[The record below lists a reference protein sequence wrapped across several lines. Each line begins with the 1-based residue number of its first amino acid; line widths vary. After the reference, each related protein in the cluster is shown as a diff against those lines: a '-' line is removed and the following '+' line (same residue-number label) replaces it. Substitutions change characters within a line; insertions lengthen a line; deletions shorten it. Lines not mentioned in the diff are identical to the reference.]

1 MERTETQMKILEVGK
16 KEFLEKGFKDASLN
30 QIVAEAG
37 FTKGAFYGYYPD
49 KTALFEDLVGETA
62 SELLTRFKAAQD
74 DYFDLVPE
82 GKAKDSLELSTQHL
96 HELVAFMY
104 DHFDEF
110 KLILCRAEGTGYADF
125 IEVLVEL
132 EVDRS
137 EEYYAL
143 LRKNGM
149 LSGSMTRQLHHM
161 ITRAYFTAVCETI
174 VHDMPREEAMKYVD
188 ELAIFFHSGW
198 YALATVLLSAAIYF
212 AGLMCTHLAAFRVAT
227 NIRKAAVTH
236 LIDLPLG
243 YFNANLTG
251 RLRKQIDDNA
261 ALTETLLAHT
271 IPDAV
276 GGIVTPILAVVL
288 LFVFDWRM
296 GLACLIPMII
306 GLVCLMSMMTGTGM
320 KFFEEYQRAGERIS
334 AEATEYVRGI
344 PVVKVFQQTVYSFK
358 SFHAA
363 ILSYRDLASGYA
375 MMCRMK
381 PKVFVCDEPTAN
393 LDAAGTRQLAQT
405 LRQLKEQGF
414 TLLIAEHRID
424 WLMGIADR
432 FLYLRDGSIAAEYT
446 PEDLILLPE
455 ADILG
460 MGLRSPRKGMS
471 LPAPSVLDE
480 SPAVLKTAGL
490 SKRISK
496 EVIFEDVSLS
506 FPEGKVTAITGQNG
520 AGKTTLAQ
528 ILCGLAKQ
536 TRGHILI
543 DGKKARAAV
552 RRREIYYCGNDTS
565 TQFFTAS
572 VAEELLLNTRLTEE
586 SKSRAR
592 SLLKELGLYEYR
604 DAHPSALSG
613 GQKQRLAIACAIF
626 SGRRILIL
634 DEPTSGLDGQNMRL
648 IAERL
653 RSEARRGRTIL
664 VITHDR
670 ELIESCC
677 DNVVEVEKRSS

>member
-1 MERTETQMKILEVGK
+1 
-16 KEFLEKGFKDASLN
+16 
-30 QIVAEAG
+30 
-37 FTKGAFYGYYPD
+37 
-49 KTALFEDLVGETA
+49 
-62 SELLTRFKAAQD
+62 
-74 DYFDLVPE
+74 
-82 GKAKDSLELSTQHL
+82 
-96 HELVAFMY
+96 MY

-276 GGIVTPILAVVL
+276 GGIVTPILAVGL

-490 SKRISK
+490 SKRIRR
-496 EVIFEDVSLS
+496 EVIFEDISLS
-506 FPEGKVTAITGQNG
+506 VPEGGVTAITGQNG

-528 ILCGLAKQ
+528 ILCGLARQ

-572 VAEELLLNTRLTEE
+572 VTEELLLNARLTEE
-586 SKSRAR
+586 NKSRAR
-592 SLLKELGLYEYR
+592 NLLKELGLYEYR
-604 DAHPSALSG
+604 DAHPSTLSG

-626 SGRRILIL
+626 SGRGILIL

-653 RSEARRGRTIL
+653 KSEAQHGRTIL

-677 DNVVEVEKRSS
+677 DNIVEVEKRSS

>member
-1 MERTETQMKILEVGK
+1 MSKQK
-16 KEFLEKGFKDASLN
+16 KEKQPPVLGRLLAY
-30 QIVAEAG
+30 AG
-37 FTKGAFYGYYPD
+37 GHKW
-49 KTALFEDLVGETA
+49 
-62 SELLTRFKAAQD
+62 
-74 DYFDLVPE
+74 
-82 GKAKDSLELSTQHL
+82 LS
-96 HELVAFMY
+96 
-104 DHFDEF
+104 
-110 KLILCRAEGTGYADF
+110 
-125 IEVLVEL
+125 VL
-132 EVDRS
+132 
-137 EEYYAL
+137 
-143 LRKNGM
+143 GCG
-149 LSGSMTRQLHHM
+149 LSGVSAAAG
-161 ITRAYFTAVCETI
+161 IFPFVI
-174 VHDMPREEAMKYVD
+174 VWYAARGILTPGGGVPAG
-188 ELAIFFHSGW
+188 LARYGW
-198 YALATVLLSAAIYF
+198 YALAAALLSAAIYF

-227 NIRKAAVTH
+227 NMRKAAVAH

-276 GGIVTPILAVVL
+276 GGIVTPILAVGL

-306 GLVCLMSMMTGTGM
+306 GLICLMTMMTGTGM

-344 PVVKVFQQTVYSFK
+344 PVVKIFQQTVYSFK

-405 LRQLKEQGF
+405 LRQLKAQGF

-432 FLYLRDGSIAAEYT
+432 FLYLRDGRIAAEYT
-446 PEDLILLPE
+446 PEDLLLLPE
-455 ADILG
+455 KDILH
-460 MGLRSPRKGMS
+460 MGLRSPHEGMS

-490 SKRISK
+490 SKRIRK
-496 EVIFEDVSLS
+496 EVIFEDISLS
-506 FPEGKVTAITGQNG
+506 VPEGSVTVITGQNG

-528 ILCGLAKQ
+528 ILCGLTRQ

-572 VAEELLLNTRLTEE
+572 VTEELLLNARLTEE
-586 SKSRAR
+586 NKSRAR
-592 SLLKELGLYEYR
+592 NLLKELGLYEYR
-604 DAHPSALSG
+604 DAHPSILSG
-613 GQKQRLAIACAIF
+613 GQKQRLAIACAVF

-653 RSEARRGRTIL
+653 KSEARHGRTIL

-677 DNVVEVEKRSS
+677 DNIVEVEKRSS

>member
-1 MERTETQMKILEVGK
+1 MSKQK
-16 KEFLEKGFKDASLN
+16 KEKQPPVLGRLLEY
-30 QIVAEAG
+30 AG
-37 FTKGAFYGYYPD
+37 GHKW
-49 KTALFEDLVGETA
+49 
-62 SELLTRFKAAQD
+62 
-74 DYFDLVPE
+74 
-82 GKAKDSLELSTQHL
+82 LS
-96 HELVAFMY
+96 
-104 DHFDEF
+104 
-110 KLILCRAEGTGYADF
+110 
-125 IEVLVEL
+125 VL
-132 EVDRS
+132 
-137 EEYYAL
+137 
-143 LRKNGM
+143 GCG
-149 LSGSMTRQLHHM
+149 LSGVSAAAGIFPFVFVWYAARGILTPGGGVP
-161 ITRAYFTAVCETI
+161 AG
-174 VHDMPREEAMKYVD
+174 
-188 ELAIFFHSGW
+188 LARYGW
-198 YALATVLLSAAIYF
+198 YALAAALLSAAIYF

-227 NIRKAAVTH
+227 NMRKAAAAH

-276 GGIVTPILAVVL
+276 GGIVTPILAVGL

-432 FLYLRDGSIAAEYT
+432 FLYLRDGRIAAEYT
-446 PEDLILLPE
+446 PEDLLLLPE
-455 ADILG
+455 KDILH

-496 EVIFEDVSLS
+496 EVIFEDISLS
-506 FPEGKVTAITGQNG
+506 VPEGSVTAITGQNG

-572 VAEELLLNTRLTEE
+572 VTEELLLNARLTEE
-586 SKSRAR
+586 NKSRAR
-592 SLLKELGLYEYR
+592 NLLKELGLYEYR
-604 DAHPSALSG
+604 DAHPSILSG
-613 GQKQRLAIACAIF
+613 GQKQRLAIACAVF

-653 RSEARRGRTIL
+653 KSEARHGRTIL

-677 DNVVEVEKRSS
+677 DNIVEVEKRSL

>member
-1 MERTETQMKILEVGK
+1 
-16 KEFLEKGFKDASLN
+16 
-30 QIVAEAG
+30 
-37 FTKGAFYGYYPD
+37 
-49 KTALFEDLVGETA
+49 
-62 SELLTRFKAAQD
+62 
-74 DYFDLVPE
+74 
-82 GKAKDSLELSTQHL
+82 
-96 HELVAFMY
+96 MY

-276 GGIVTPILAVVL
+276 GGIVTPILAVGL

-432 FLYLRDGSIAAEYT
+432 FLYLRDGRIAAEYT
-446 PEDLILLPE
+446 PENLLLLPE

-460 MGLRSPRKGMS
+460 MGLRSPHEGKCP
-471 LPAPSVLDE
+471 PAPSVLDE

-496 EVIFEDVSLS
+496 EVIFEDISLS
-506 FPEGKVTAITGQNG
+506 VPEGGVTAITGQNG

-528 ILCGLAKQ
+528 ILCGLARQ

>member
-1 MERTETQMKILEVGK
+1 MTL
-16 KEFLEKGFKDASLN
+16 
-30 QIVAEAG
+30 
-37 FTKGAFYGYYPD
+37 
-49 KTALFEDLVGETA
+49 KTAIH
-62 SELLTRFKAAQD
+62 SHSLLCTKHRKCVD
-74 DYFDLVPE
+74 R
-82 GKAKDSLELSTQHL
+82 DSLALSTQHL

-276 GGIVTPILAVVL
+276 GGIVTPILAVGL

-344 PVVKVFQQTVYSFK
+344 PVVKIFQQTVYSFK

-432 FLYLRDGSIAAEYT
+432 FLYLRDGRIAAEYT
-446 PEDLILLPE
+446 PEDLLLLPE

-460 MGLRSPRKGMS
+460 MGLRSPHEGMS

-480 SPAVLKTAGL
+480 SPAVLNTAGL
-490 SKRISK
+490 SKRIRK
-496 EVIFEDVSLS
+496 EVIFDDIFLA
-506 FPEGKVTAITGQNG
+506 FPKGKVTAITGQNG

-543 DGKKARAAV
+543 DGKKARVAV

-572 VAEELLLNTRLTEE
+572 VAEELLLNARLTEE
-586 SKSRAR
+586 NKDRAIH
-592 SLLKELGLYEYR
+592 LLKEFGLYEYR
-604 DAHPSALSG
+604 DAHPSVLSG
-613 GQKQRLAIACAIF
+613 GQKQRLAIACAVF
-626 SGRRILIL
+626 SGRGILIL

-653 RSEARRGRTIL
+653 KSEAQHDRTIL

-677 DNVVEVEKRSS
+677 DNIVEVEKRSS

>member
-1 MERTETQMKILEVGK
+1 MSKQK
-16 KEFLEKGFKDASLN
+16 KEKQPPVLGRLLEY
-30 QIVAEAG
+30 AG
-37 FTKGAFYGYYPD
+37 GHKW
-49 KTALFEDLVGETA
+49 
-62 SELLTRFKAAQD
+62 
-74 DYFDLVPE
+74 
-82 GKAKDSLELSTQHL
+82 LS
-96 HELVAFMY
+96 
-104 DHFDEF
+104 
-110 KLILCRAEGTGYADF
+110 
-125 IEVLVEL
+125 VL
-132 EVDRS
+132 
-137 EEYYAL
+137 
-143 LRKNGM
+143 GCG
-149 LSGSMTRQLHHM
+149 LSGVS
-161 ITRAYFTAVCETI
+161 AAVGIFPFVFVWYAARGILTPGGG
-174 VHDMPREEAMKYVD
+174 VPAG
-188 ELAIFFHSGW
+188 LARYGW
-198 YALATVLLSAAIYF
+198 YALAAALLSAAIYF

-227 NIRKAAVTH
+227 NMRKAAVAH

-276 GGIVTPILAVVL
+276 GGIVTPILAVGL

-306 GLVCLMSMMTGTGM
+306 GLVCLMTMMTGKSM

-405 LRQLKEQGF
+405 LRQLKAQGF

-432 FLYLRDGSIAAEYT
+432 FLYLRDGRIAAEYT

-460 MGLRSPRKGMS
+460 MGLRSPHEEKC
-471 LPAPSVLDE
+471 LPAPFVLDE

-490 SKRISK
+490 SKRIRK
-496 EVIFEDVSLS
+496 EVIFEDILLS
-506 FPEGKVTAITGQNG
+506 VPEGSVTAITGQNG

-528 ILCGLAKQ
+528 ILCGLARQ

-552 RRREIYYCGNDTS
+552 RRRDIYYCGNDTS

-572 VAEELLLNTRLTEE
+572 VAEELLLNTELTEE
-586 SKSRAR
+586 NKDRAR
-592 SLLKELGLYEYR
+592 HLLKEFGLYEYR
-604 DAHPSALSG
+604 AAHPSALSG

-653 RSEARRGRTIL
+653 KSEARNGRTIL

-677 DNVVEVEKRSS
+677 DNVVEVGTKPSEVQ

>member
-1 MERTETQMKILEVGK
+1 
-16 KEFLEKGFKDASLN
+16 
-30 QIVAEAG
+30 
-37 FTKGAFYGYYPD
+37 
-49 KTALFEDLVGETA
+49 
-62 SELLTRFKAAQD
+62 
-74 DYFDLVPE
+74 
-82 GKAKDSLELSTQHL
+82 
-96 HELVAFMY
+96 MY

-276 GGIVTPILAVVL
+276 GGIVTPILAVGL

-344 PVVKVFQQTVYSFK
+344 PVVKIFQQTVYSFK

-414 TLLIAEHRID
+414 TLLLAEHRID

-432 FLYLRDGSIAAEYT
+432 FLYLRDGRIEAEYT
-446 PEDLILLPE
+446 PEDLLRLPE

-460 MGLRSPRKGMS
+460 MGLRSPHEGKC

-528 ILCGLAKQ
+528 ILCGLARQ

-572 VAEELLLNTRLTEE
+572 VAEELLLNARLTEE
-586 SKSRAR
+586 NKSHAR
-592 SLLKELGLYEYR
+592 ILLNELGLYEYR
-604 DAHPSALSG
+604 DAHPSTLSG

-653 RSEARRGRTIL
+653 KSEARNGRTIL